1 MTQEEEILHVH
12 KCLIAMREAD
22 REIMKRFGFTTY
34 RALNDAKERIMGAL
48 DKPIE
53 IDGYTLY
60 REDKLIYAI
69 AGGKQIGT
77 KSKLKITQR

>member
-1 MTQEEEILHVH
+1 MEQLDELTHVFQ
-12 KCLIAMREAD
+12 CLIAMREAD
-22 REIMKRFGFTTY
+22 REIMKRFGFATY

-60 REDKLIYAI
+60 REDTPIWARS
-69 AGGKQIGT
+69 GGKQIGT
-77 KSKLKITQR
+77 KSKIKLTQK